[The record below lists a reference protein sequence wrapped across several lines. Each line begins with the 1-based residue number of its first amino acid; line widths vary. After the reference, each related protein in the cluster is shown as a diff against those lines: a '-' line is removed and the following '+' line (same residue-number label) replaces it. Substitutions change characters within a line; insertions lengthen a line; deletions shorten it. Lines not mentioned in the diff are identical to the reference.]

1 MSMRL
6 IPIFRQPKES
16 EMALSGQVKESI
28 QEAASQLRNA
38 LAFAARN
45 EHPVVIQ
52 GLSEI
57 LLKLDALETIDEFM
71 GKLNDIKPNI

>member
-1 MSMRL
+1 MFIKL

-16 EMALSGQVKESI
+16 EMALSSQVKESI

-38 LAFAARN
+38 LAFASRN